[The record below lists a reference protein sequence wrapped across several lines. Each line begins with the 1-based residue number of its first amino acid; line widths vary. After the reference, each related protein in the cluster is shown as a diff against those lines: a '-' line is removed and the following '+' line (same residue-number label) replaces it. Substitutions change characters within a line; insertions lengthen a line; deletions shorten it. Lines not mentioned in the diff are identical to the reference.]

1 MTDKQRIALMYKYL
15 MNTSD
20 ELQNALRIRR
30 ANLFRWRYDEV
41 DLLEEIILITKINF
55 FSDLERDFLNILT
68 DQWIPKGSQADKKR
82 LERWKK

>member
-20 ELQNALRIRR
+20 ELQNALQMRR

>member
-20 ELQNALRIRR
+20 ELQNALRMRR

-68 DQWIPKGSQADKKR
+68 DQWIPKGSEADKKR

>member
-20 ELQNALRIRR
+20 ELQNALRMRR

>member
-20 ELQNALRIRR
+20 ELQNALQMRR

-82 LERWKK
+82 LERWNK